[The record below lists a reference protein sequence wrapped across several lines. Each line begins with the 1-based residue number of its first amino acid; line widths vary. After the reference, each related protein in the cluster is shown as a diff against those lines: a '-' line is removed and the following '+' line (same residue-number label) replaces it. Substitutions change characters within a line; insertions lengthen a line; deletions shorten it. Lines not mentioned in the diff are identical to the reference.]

1 MDLNKAM
8 IIGNVVRDPEI
19 RQTGSGLPV
28 ASLSIATNMVW
39 KDQQGQK
46 QERAD
51 FHNIIAWRGL
61 ADVISRFVKKG
72 SKIYVEGR
80 IQNRSWVGQDG
91 QKRYTTEIVADN
103 LIMLDRMGAIGG
115 QMNGGQG
122 YQSNPRPS
130 SPANPSTGSG
140 FENSG
145 QTAEPTISYEEIPAG
160 AGFGET
166 DINVNNI
173 PF

>member
-8 IIGNVVRDPEI
+8 IIGNVVRDPEV
-19 RQTGSGLPV
+19 RQTASGQPV

-103 LIMLDRMGAIGG
+103 IIMLDRMGGG
-115 QMNGGQG
+115 APAGGGQG
-122 YQSNPRPS
+122 YQPAARSEQPS
-130 SPANPSTGSG
+130 HN
-140 FENSG
+140 
-145 QTAEPTISYEEIPAG
+145 EPTISYEEIAPAG
-160 AGFGET
+160 GNYDNNE
-166 DINVNNI
+166 INVGNI

>member
-8 IIGNVVRDPEI
+8 IIGNVVRDPEV
-19 RQTGSGLPV
+19 RQTGTGQPV

-61 ADVISRFVKKG
+61 ADVASRYIKKG

-91 QKRYTTEIVADN
+91 QKKYTTEIVADN
-103 LIMLDRMGAIGG
+103 IIMLDRL
-115 QMNGGQG
+115 
-122 YQSNPRPS
+122 
-130 SPANPSTGSG
+130 
-140 FENSG
+140 NSG
-145 QTAEPTISYEEIPAG
+145 TQNNAPYQPAAKPAPTNNQQNNEPTISYEEIAQPGGYEEA
-160 AGFGET
+160 E
-166 DINVNNI
+166 INVNNI